1 VQQWTAV
8 VRLSVRLALPGLD
21 PDEVRF
27 GQLAT
32 LLVALSV
39 SLAAQ
44 LLSWATMLF

>member
-1 VQQWTAV
+1 MDC
-8 VRLSVRLALPGLD
+8 RGSLICSHLALPGLD

-39 SLAAQ
+39 LLATQ